1 MSKND
6 GCALVR
12 RVIGIERWASAASF
26 RLSARLSGGS
36 RGAARLS
43 SRAMGAARMRR
54 ADGLAGGVAAGRAS
68 HAIIQDE
75 CALKYRVGAFARQCD
90 VWRSASI
97 GKGGIAWKITVLDE
111 RYLAF
116 F

>member
-1 MSKND
+1 MSKYD

-12 RVIGIERWASAASF
+12 RVIDAGRGASVASF
-26 RLSARLSGGS
+26 RLNARLNGGFS
-36 RGAARLS
+36 GAARLS
-43 SRAMGAARMRR
+43 SRTMGAARMRR
-54 ADGLAGGVAAGRAS
+54 ADGLACGVAAGRAS
-68 HAIIQDE
+68 HAIIPDE
-75 CALKYRVGAFARQCD
+75 CALKYRVGALVRQCD
-90 VWRSASI
+90 VWRLASI

>member
-1 MSKND
+1 MSKYD
-6 GCALVR
+6 SCALVR
-12 RVIGIERWASAASF
+12 RVIDAGSVASVASF
-26 RLSARLSGGS
+26 RLNARLNGGS

-54 ADGLAGGVAAGRAS
+54 ADGLAGGVVAGRAS

-75 CALKYRVGAFARQCD
+75 CALKYRVGALARQCD
-90 VWRSASI
+90 VWCSASN